1 MKQTI
6 RPEFLNRIDEIVMF
20 TPLTKDDVR
29 QIVVLQLAQINRML
43 SENGMRLETTDKAI
57 DWLADKGYDPLFGA
71 RPIKRTLQKYLV
83 NELSKEILQGT
94 VTRDTVI
101 HVDANKDGL
110 VFKN

>member
-1 MKQTI
+1 MSGRSSCCSSPRSTGCSA
-6 RPEFLNRIDEIVMF
+6 RTEC
-20 TPLTKDDVR
+20 
-29 QIVVLQLAQINRML
+29 
-43 SENGMRLETTDKAI
+43 GLETTDKAI